1 MFICAIRLP
10 QNSLG
15 TSSLS
20 SDRARNR
27 VENSDVAQEA
37 KFAFYFTLFGLGGAT
52 CYAVKS
58 MRDLQRLP

>member
-1 MFICAIRLP
+1 MFICVFRLP

-27 VENSDVAQEA
+27 VENADLAQSA
-37 KFAFYFTLFGLGGAT
+37 KNAFVFRLVGLGGST
-52 CYAVKS
+52 CYVVKS
-58 MRDLQRLP
+58 MWDLHH

>member
-1 MFICAIRLP
+1 MFICVFRLP

-27 VENSDVAQEA
+27 VENADVAQEA
-37 KFAFYFTLFGLGGAT
+37 KFAFYFTLFGLG
-52 CYAVKS
+52 
-58 MRDLQRLP
+58 